1 MNNDLITTF
10 HQALRDKLGNNLKE
24 LWLFG
29 SQARGDAHEGSDY
42 DFLVVIDGD
51 LGLIKQIIRDE
62 EWRMAEQFECLLAS
76 VVYPQATWNL
86 AKNSPLGWNIQKEGM
101 KVA

>member
-1 MNNDLITTF
+1 MNTVLVQTF
-10 HQALRDKLGNNLKE
+10 HQALQEKLGSDLKE

-42 DFLVVIDGD
+42 DFLVVIEGD
-51 LGLIKQIIRDE
+51 LSAIKELIRDE
-62 EWRMAEQFECLLAS
+62 EWRMAENFGCLLAS
-76 VVYPQATWNL
+76 VVYPQEIWNM
-86 AKNSPLGWNIQKEGM
+86 AKNSPLGWNIQKEGI